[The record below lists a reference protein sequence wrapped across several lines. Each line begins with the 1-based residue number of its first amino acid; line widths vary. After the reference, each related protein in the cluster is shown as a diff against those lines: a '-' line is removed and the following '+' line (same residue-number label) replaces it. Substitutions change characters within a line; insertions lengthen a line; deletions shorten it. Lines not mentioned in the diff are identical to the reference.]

1 VNPSPLL
8 KREERAREVFSTN
21 LRTPQRMRVEPTG
34 AVKPGGKFIS
44 MIFSEPIWLGD
55 YVVGCPVA
63 FNGAKYGLTRQKIG
77 GTSIRE
83 TCENEE

>member
-1 VNPSPLL
+1 V
-8 KREERAREVFSTN
+8 R
-21 LRTPQRMRVEPTG
+21 RTDR

-44 MIFSEPIWLGD
+44 MIFSEAIWLGD

-77 GTSIRE
+77 GTPIRD
-83 TCENEE
+83 TRENED